1 LSDIT
6 KPLPE
11 VSLSTVKEK
20 DEFYNYNLTYDSFII
35 IGKKIN
41 VETELEMIIEKLEF
55 LMKNVTDVS
64 VIERFKG
71 VFDNFERGIKNN
83 KSVAEPF
90 IGQFITQKI
99 EDKASLRREFKV
111 TEDGI
116 SILGATRVYVDQ
128 MKETFEVA
136 EEPGRTGAI
145 SLNDT
150 RRQEL
155 IAKSKNRNDNMLI
168 HFYLKI
174 FESFLAKKVIKNETL
189 LDSFL
194 PTLSRLLGGQQK
206 EVALDSLRILIV
218 LHNFKLSS
226 YDEKEIIENLFEF
239 MLNTGV
245 DSKSEVWDTIFYAIK
260 FFIDHDAQFTELQ
273 LKVLFDIL
281 KVEIIG
287 TEFREQPFS
296 LVAYLVSKG
305 IVVPQVYDIA
315 MKLRT
320 IIMISETNIRNYSIQ
335 ILTNFFLKYPMTPA
349 VLQDHLNYLFKN
361 VINEKLPMDSKLNV
375 IAMINTI
382 ITKFPTEFLNEK
394 IEFILFPLII
404 SLSDSEENSKQQN
417 QLENTLFEL
426 FKRISSKEF
435 EKVLNLVLKWFVDPK
450 MKLVA
455 THVLSII
462 SKLSNGEKLLL
473 ILEDLFE
480 ELKTQMEP
488 QQSDFEELIYS
499 PRFILI
505 YKSLLVLKN
514 LMEFKKL
521 NTKKMDQIFDFLLKF
536 IVYPSLDIRR
546 TGLEMLTMYFKN
558 LKNFEK
564 KNESVLMELCLL
576 LVENLSSRNLEEN
589 IANSVTKLLV
599 HLLAHVNDEK
609 NLQEIFRECEVTSL
623 FVEEDYNLSNVLL
636 RRKSMLTL
644 YIALLHQSK
653 EKMVPY
659 LSHIFAFLYDLI
671 ENKKTIIDL
680 PLKKYVGQI
689 SEAMKQILGFQL
701 FNDEFLKISQIKF
714 NENEQR
720 KAEYAQEAILDPEL
734 YAKKKLIKNKEKS
747 EKRKRERLAGGVE
760 SKKKKFKKK

>member
-35 IGKKIN
+35 IGKKID
-41 VETELEMIIEKLEF
+41 VKTELEIIIDKLEL

-71 VFDNFERGIKNN
+71 VFNSFERGIKNN
-83 KSVAEPF
+83 KSVTEPF
-90 IGQFITQKI
+90 IGEFLTQKI
-99 EDKASLRREFKV
+99 EDKASLKREFKV
-111 TEDGI
+111 AEEGI
-116 SILGATRVYVDQ
+116 SILGATKVYVDQ
-128 MKETFEVA
+128 MKETFEIPA
-136 EEPGRTGAI
+136 EPGRTGAI
-145 SLNDT
+145 SLNDA

-174 FESFLAKKVIKNETL
+174 FESLLTKKVIKNETL

-206 EVALDSLRILIV
+206 EVALDSLRILIL

-245 DSKSEVWDTIFYAIK
+245 DSKSEVWDTIFYSIK
-260 FFIDHDAQFTELQ
+260 FFIDHNAQFTELQ
-273 LKVLFDIL
+273 FKVLFDIL

-305 IVVPQVYDIA
+305 VIVPQVYDIA

-320 IIMISETNIRNYSIQ
+320 IIMISDSNIRNHSIQ

-361 VINEKLPMDSKLNV
+361 VINEKLPMDSKINV
-375 IAMINTI
+375 ITMINTI

-404 SLSDSEENSKQQN
+404 SLSDSEENSKQQI
-417 QLENTLFEL
+417 QLENTLMEL

-435 EKVLNLVLKWFVDPK
+435 DKVLNLVLKWFVDPK
-450 MKLVA
+450 MKLTA
-455 THVLSII
+455 THVLSIV
-462 SKLSNGEKLLL
+462 SKLSNGEKLLMV
-473 ILEDLFE
+473 LEDLFE

-488 QQSDFEELIYS
+488 LHTDFEELIYS
-499 PRFILI
+499 PRLILI
-505 YKSLLVLKN
+505 YKSLLILKN

-521 NTKKMDQIFDFLLKF
+521 NSKKMDQIVEYLFKF

-546 TGLEMLTMYFKN
+546 TSLEMLTLYFKN
-558 LKNFEK
+558 VKNIEK
-564 KNESVLMELCLL
+564 KNEAVLSELCLL
-576 LVENLSSRNLEEN
+576 LVENLSSRNLDET
-589 IANSVTKLLV
+589 ISNSVTKLLV
-599 HLLAHVNDEK
+599 HLLAHVKDEK
-609 NLQEIFRECEVTSL
+609 NLQSIFKECEETSL
-623 FVEEDYNLSNVLL
+623 FVEEDHNVSNVLL
-636 RRKSMLTL
+636 RRKTMLTL
-644 YIALLHQSK
+644 YIALINQNK

-659 LSHIFAFLYDLI
+659 LSHIFVLLYDLI
-671 ENKKTIIDL
+671 ENKHTIIDL
-680 PLKKYVGQI
+680 SLKKYVGQI

-701 FNDEFLKISQIKF
+701 FNDEFLKITQMKF
-714 NENEQR
+714 TETEAR
-720 KAEYAQEAILDPEL
+720 KAAYAQEAILDPEL
-734 YAKKKLIKNKEKS
+734 YAKKKLIKNKEKT
-747 EKRKRERLAGGVE
+747 EKRKRERSEGE